1 MARDLARELYRAFRS
16 QPKRSKPGEVVEV
29 RENIKDPKSLSDVM
43 SELIS
48 NRDWR
53 QGLAEGNIFS
63 DWEKIVGSEIASH
76 TTPIS
81 LVDGRLTI
89 QTSSTAWA
97 TQLTLISSELLKT
110 ISNSAPGGLGRGV
123 EFNWATCAKLE
134 KRFTYDQGR
143 KRAARHLRLIL
154 VHKLEPKA
162 PQIHPTRL
170 FWVVL
175 V

>member
-16 QPKRSKPGEVVEV
+16 QPKRGKIGEVVEP
-29 RENIKDPKSLSDVM
+29 RENIKDPKSLNDVM

-63 DWEKIVGSEIASH
+63 DWEKIVGGEIASH
-76 TTPIS
+76 STPIS

-97 TQLTLISSELLKT
+97 TQLTLISSDLLKT
-110 ISNSAPGGLGRGV
+110 ISSSSPGALVEELNLIGPHAPNWKKGLRTIRG
-123 EFNWATCAKLE
+123 AKGP
-134 KRFTYDQGR
+134 RDTYG
-143 KRAARHLRLIL
+143 
-154 VHKLEPKA
+154 
-162 PQIHPTRL
+162 
-170 FWVVL
+170 
-175 V
+175 